1 MEAHRPTPAPHF
13 SRFETDLFKWGLR
26 RAAVWDARMPHT
38 SHDTPHAM
46 PLHALQAFRA
56 VMPGISGVV
65 LASQEG
71 LPLAHDVG
79 MDASGI
85 AAQGLVQHKVTNF
98 HGSVPGASTFVT
110 SGRSVY
116 LVVFLPPDLAA
127 TWTPHPVP
135 V

>member
-1 MEAHRPTPAPHF
+1 
-13 SRFETDLFKWGLR
+13 
-26 RAAVWDARMPHT
+26 MPHT
-38 SHDTPHAM
+38 APDALAA
-46 PLHALQAFRA
+46 LHLFRS

-65 LASQEG
+65 LASPQGE
-71 LPLAHDVG
+71 PLVHDVG
-79 MDASGI
+79 MDAGGI

-127 TWTPHPVP
+127 TWTPHPLP
-135 V
+135 A